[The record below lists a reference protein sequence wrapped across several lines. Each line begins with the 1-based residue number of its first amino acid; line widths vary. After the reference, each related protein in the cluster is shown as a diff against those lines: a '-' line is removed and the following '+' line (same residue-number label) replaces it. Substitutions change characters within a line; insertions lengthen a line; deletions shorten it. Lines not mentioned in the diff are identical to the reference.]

1 MEDAARTKPL
11 VCVPASWLQAPA
23 VDEAVVLAAR
33 ACRETAALAGWRT
46 PFAFVTAICQLT
58 EEHLATSDEDAALF
72 LSLTARMLD
81 ATAEKI
87 GGDDVEAV
95 LFASACR
102 RCAGACRTALVSL
115 SLDED

>member
-1 MEDAARTKPL
+1 MAVVEDAARTEPL
-11 VCVPASWLQAPA
+11 VCVPTSWLQAPA

-72 LSLTARMLD
+72 LMLD
-81 ATAEKI
+81 ATAERV